1 MLDKSMRKKLIKQ
14 LVNNLSDDQLL
25 NLLNNKL
32 DKTPQTSKKSRS
44 SKKPNI
50 GLEFMLDEDKPKV
63 ENNTKSQEMA
73 KVYPIKKI
81 TLEQLRDHEKNMQV
95 KE

>member
-1 MLDKSMRKKLIKQ
+1 
-14 LVNNLSDDQLL
+14 
-25 NLLNNKL
+25 
-32 DKTPQTSKKSRS
+32 
-44 SKKPNI
+44 
-50 GLEFMLDEDKPKV
+50 MLDEDKPKV